1 MSSYSES
8 AFDLPV
14 TEKLQTYKVKS
25 YSLIA
30 DSDQYVTIPEFSQLE
45 TVSLLLFLLFAVETA
60 ITKLKPLNK
69 C

>member
-1 MSSYSES
+1 M
-8 AFDLPV
+8 
-14 TEKLQTYKVKS
+14 
-25 YSLIA
+25 A

-45 TVSLLLFLLFAVETA
+45 TASLLLFLLLAAGTA